1 MLKNIL
7 NLEGVILLKKGEQ
20 KNISGG
26 TGGGTCCVIIT
37 HGGGT
42 FSNGAITQTC
52 GLTKSQAKSA
62 ALSAALEADTRGQW
76 CCDSC

>member
-7 NLEGVILLKKGEQ
+7 SLEGVSLLSKGEQ
-20 KNISGG
+20 KNVTGG
-26 TGGGTCCVIIT
+26 TGTCCAIIT

-42 FSNGAITQTC
+42 FNNGAITQTC
-52 GLTKSQAKSA
+52 GLSMSQAKSA
-62 ALSAALEADTRGQW
+62 ALSAALQDDTRGQW